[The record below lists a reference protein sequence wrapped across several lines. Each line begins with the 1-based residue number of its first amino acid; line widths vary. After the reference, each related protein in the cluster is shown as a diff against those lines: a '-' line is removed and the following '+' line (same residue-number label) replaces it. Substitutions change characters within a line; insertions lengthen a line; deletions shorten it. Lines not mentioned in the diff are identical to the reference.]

1 MRWSKDQ
8 MMIDDDGGV
17 MFNIA
22 CRLGTGTLWDAPR
35 VFYCE
40 TPVSS
45 VSRVMCNPE
54 LFICTNLLFD
64 NTLVAFARAAQG
76 YPNIEPHGNMLPQN
90 KQKSPALCGL
100 REPEI
105 FSDLI
110 RDRRF
115 FAAGRWPFYDQL
127 ETLNTLPTSS
137 GLS

>member
-1 MRWSKDQ
+1 MRTNGGACGPWMRWSKDQ

-54 LFICTNLLFD
+54 LFICTNLVFD
-64 NTLVAFARAAQG
+64 STCVAFQISDVSSASLR
-76 YPNIEPHGNMLPQN
+76 
-90 KQKSPALCGL
+90 SPETSGVRSA
-100 REPEI
+100 
-105 FSDLI
+105 
-110 RDRRF
+110 DRRENLRF
-115 FAAGRWPFYDQL
+115 SPIFATGR
-127 ETLNTLPTSS
+127 
-137 GLS
+137 

>member
-1 MRWSKDQ
+1 MRTNGGACGPWMRWSKDQ

-54 LFICTNLLFD
+54 LFICTNLVFD
-64 NTLVAFARAAQG
+64 STLVAFQISYLSDRLSSLGARR
-76 YPNIEPHGNMLPQN
+76 
-90 KQKSPALCGL
+90 SPDL
-100 REPEI
+100 RSPV
-105 FSDLI
+105 
-110 RDRRF
+110 RGPRTGAR
-115 FAAGRWPFYDQL
+115 
-127 ETLNTLPTSS
+127 T
-137 GLS
+137 

>member
-54 LFICTNLLFD
+54 LFICTNLVFD
-64 NTLVAFARAAQG
+64 STLVAFQISYLVSVRPSLASRRTAESG
-76 YPNIEPHGNMLPQN
+76 P
-90 KQKSPALCGL
+90 
-100 REPEI
+100 PE
-105 FSDLI
+105 SGPGSA
-110 RDRRF
+110 DRRENLRF
-115 FAAGRWPFYDQL
+115 SPIFATGR
-127 ETLNTLPTSS
+127 
-137 GLS
+137 

>member
-1 MRWSKDQ
+1 MRTNGGACGPWMRWSKDQ

-64 NTLVAFARAAQG
+64 NTPSRDF
-76 YPNIEPHGNMLPQN
+76 
-90 KQKSPALCGL
+90 L
-100 REPEI
+100 R
-105 FSDLI
+105 SMI

-115 FAAGRWPFYDQL
+115 FATPYRPLAILRPA
-127 ETLNTLPTSS
+127 
-137 GLS
+137 

>member
-1 MRWSKDQ
+1 MRTNGGACGPWMRWSKDQ

-76 YPNIEPHGNMLPQN
+76 YIQIRNIED
-90 KQKSPALCGL
+90 
-100 REPEI
+100 RTTEI
-105 FSDLI
+105 CCRKI
-110 RDRRF
+110 
-115 FAAGRWPFYDQL
+115 
-127 ETLNTLPTSS
+127 
-137 GLS
+137 

>member
-1 MRWSKDQ
+1 MRTNGGACGPWMRWSKDQ

-64 NTLVAFARAAQG
+64 RTPSLPSHALRKDIQISN
-76 YPNIEPHGNMLPQN
+76 HGNMLPQN
-90 KQKSPALCGL
+90 ISKNLRHSAACENPRFSP
-100 REPEI
+100 I
-105 FSDLI
+105 
-110 RDRRF
+110 
-115 FAAGRWPFYDQL
+115 
-127 ETLNTLPTSS
+127 
-137 GLS
+137 

>member
-54 LFICTNLLFD
+54 LFICTNLVFD
-64 NTLVAFARAAQG
+64 NTLFAFAHCARSNA
-76 YPNIEPHGNMLPQN
+76 
-90 KQKSPALCGL
+90 KSPRTRHPARRTPRTLSRHGMRPETL
-100 REPEI
+100 RNSEPEI
-105 FSDLI
+105 FFRSLLQAVGH
-110 RDRRF
+110 F
-115 FAAGRWPFYDQL
+115 
-127 ETLNTLPTSS
+127 TTS
-137 GLS
+137 LKL

>member
-1 MRWSKDQ
+1 MRTNGGACGPWMRWSKDQ

-54 LFICTNLLFD
+54 LFICTNLVFD
-64 NTLVAFARAAQG
+64 STLSS
-76 YPNIEPHGNMLPQN
+76 LS
-90 KQKSPALCGL
+90 KSPICPTVSRLSTHGAESGP
-100 REPEI
+100 PE
-105 FSDLI
+105 SGPGSA
-110 RDRRF
+110 DRRENLRF
-115 FAAGRWPFYDQL
+115 SPIFATGR
-127 ETLNTLPTSS
+127 
-137 GLS
+137 